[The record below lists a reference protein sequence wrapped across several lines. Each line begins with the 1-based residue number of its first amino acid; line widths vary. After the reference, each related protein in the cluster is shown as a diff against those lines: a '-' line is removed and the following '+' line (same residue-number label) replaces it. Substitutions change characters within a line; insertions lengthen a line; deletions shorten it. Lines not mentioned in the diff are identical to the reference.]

1 MATLKEIK
9 RLIDFAEETQL
20 ENREILTKYPNTQ
33 IASMFNGIGPESFPA
48 WLRILLDAIHPTLAV
63 VACIHDVE
71 WTESDGTRESFT
83 ASNRRFFRNGWR
95 VTCASFA
102 GWRPRRYLV
111 AFDAWKFARICQ
123 RFGWAAWIAPY
134 EARKATEEA

>member
-1 MATLKEIK
+1 
-9 RLIDFAEETQL
+9 
-20 ENREILTKYPNTQ
+20 
-33 IASMFNGIGPESFPA
+33 MFNGIGPESFPV
-48 WLRILLDAIHPTLAV
+48 WLRILLDAVHPTLAV

-95 VTCASFA
+95 VACASFA
-102 GWRPRRYLV
+102 WWRPRRYLV

>member
-1 MATLKEIK
+1 MPTPQEI
-9 RLIDFAEETQL
+9 RELLDFAEAAKL
-20 ENREILTKYPNTQ
+20 ENREILAHYTPQ
-33 IASMFNGIGPESFPA
+33 QLASIFNGIGPESFPA
-48 WLRILLDAIHPTLAV
+48 WLRTLLDAIHPTLAV

-95 VTCASFA
+95 VACASFA
-102 GWRPRRYLV
+102 WWRPRRYLV

-134 EARKATEEA
+134 EEQKSKEAT